1 MEQNGN
7 KKNKKASTYKTKTT
21 SLISFRLLNSD
32 IDKLNKIT
40 KETKIKKSKILRNL
54 IEDNPI
60 QIIEYANDKL
70 DSQYETILRIF
81 NAYGNNLNQIATKL
95 NSSKSDGKFNDYH
108 IEILKSLCEKL
119 DKLEKLLT
127 ENKKITTRNL

>member
-1 MEQNGN
+1 MEQNSN
-7 KKNKKASTYKTKTT
+7 NKNKKSSTYKTKTT
-21 SLISFRLLNSD
+21 TLISFRLLNSD
-32 IDKLNKIT
+32 IEKLSKIS

-60 QIIEYANDKL
+60 KIIEYANDKL
-70 DSQYETILRIF
+70 DSQYESILRIF

-95 NSSKSDGKFNDYH
+95 NSSKSDGKFNDYD
-108 IEILKSLCEKL
+108 IEILKTLCEKL

>member
-1 MEQNGN
+1 MEQNSN
-7 KKNKKASTYKTKTT
+7 NKNKKASTYKTKTT
-21 SLISFRLLNSD
+21 TLISFRLLNSD

-95 NSSKSDGKFNDYH
+95 NSSKSDGKFNDYD